1 MYYTIEKSFVPITED
16 NKTPWM
22 RKNPTESIQTFPQYK
37 SGVSGT
43 LIEEIL
49 IYEMW
54 EEQKDCALAEKEKQF
69 QRMLVNN
76 MESVFK
82 TFFRNITTIRIEN
95 NPQVHIDDKKFKNV
109 ESNLTELEKKKIITT
124 RIPA

>member
-1 MYYTIEKSFVPITED
+1 
-16 NKTPWM
+16 
-22 RKNPTESIQTFPQYK
+22 
-37 SGVSGT
+37 
-43 LIEEIL
+43 
-49 IYEMW
+49 
-54 EEQKDCALAEKEKQF
+54 
-69 QRMLVNN
+69 